1 MAANIPRLRN
11 LILYVSAKCQHD
23 VFWGATK
30 LNKILARADFGFYE
44 KHRRSI
50 TDSNYNALEY
60 GPSPSAV
67 VPTLQELVDED
78 KLVIQEL
85 GRQRRPIPLAEYD
98 ISDFT
103 AEEISMVDEAIQE
116 LRHMDARAASDR
128 SHEFIGWIASRAEA
142 VATGKQVAI
151 PYESVFITAPPVDA
165 FERARVRKLASE
177 HGW

>member
-116 LRHMDARAASDR
+116 LRR
-128 SHEFIGWIASRAEA
+128 
-142 VATGKQVAI
+142 
-151 PYESVFITAPPVDA
+151 
-165 FERARVRKLASE
+165 
-177 HGW
+177 